1 VPLLFVLVVENENVS
16 QSLKE
21 MGFFN
26 ADFIVQYMYDASAHD
41 VEILRKSSFDP
52 EEQQKEVFDML
63 RWCHQN
69 AVDFSGSWPI
79 RIGY

>member
-1 VPLLFVLVVENENVS
+1 
-16 QSLKE
+16 
-21 MGFFN
+21 
-26 ADFIVQYMYDASAHD
+26 MYDASAHD